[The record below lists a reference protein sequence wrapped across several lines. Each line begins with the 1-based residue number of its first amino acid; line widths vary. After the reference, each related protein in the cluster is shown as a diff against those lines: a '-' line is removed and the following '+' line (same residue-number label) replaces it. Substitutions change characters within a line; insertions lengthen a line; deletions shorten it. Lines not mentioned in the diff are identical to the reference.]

1 MIKKN
6 RMKKY
11 SVYSYKINWSDG
23 LLQDTVKLYKSH
35 NMYFVKFHD
44 IKSEPLYKNKIILQN

>member
-1 MIKKN
+1 
-6 RMKKY
+6 MKKY